1 MSVFNSMKINVSG
14 LSLERLKMDTINTNI
29 ANMRTTRTEEGGPYK
44 RKQVLF
50 EESLKNIRN
59 ITTDGSYYTRSDIKI
74 EKNGFITNAGT
85 GFKSFGVRVTGIEED
100 GEENFKREYKPDHP
114 DADENGYVLMP
125 NINMVD
131 EMIDL
136 IKAQRA
142 YEANLTAFNTS
153 KNIYKKTLEITK
165 G

>member
-59 ITTDGSYYTRSDIKI
+59 IKTDGTYYTRSDIKTD
-74 EKNGFITNAGT
+74 KNGFITSIGP

-125 NINMVD
+125 NVNIVD

-136 IKAQRA
+136 IKAQRS